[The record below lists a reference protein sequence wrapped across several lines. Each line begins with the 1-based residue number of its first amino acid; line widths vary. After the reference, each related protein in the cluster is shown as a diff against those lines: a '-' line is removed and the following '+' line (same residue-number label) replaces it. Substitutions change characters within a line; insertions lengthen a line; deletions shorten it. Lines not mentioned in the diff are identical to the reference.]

1 MAPLQMTE
9 REHYTDPQAPHHG
22 AHHVRTPTDEVAHD
36 EKLRRQRTHR
46 MVAVVLL
53 VLLVAVLAYAA
64 AFDLNSWAEWVVL
77 GGIVGV
83 VIGFMIAVYS
93 R

>member
-1 MAPLQMTE
+1 MAE
-9 REHYTDPQAPHHG
+9 REQYTDPQAPHHG
-22 AHHVRTPTDEVAHD
+22 THHARRPTGELPHD
-36 EKLRRQRTHR
+36 QKLQRQRLHR
-46 MVAVVLL
+46 TVVVVVL
-53 VLLVAVLAYAA
+53 VLLLAVLAYAA

-77 GGIVGV
+77 GGIVSV